1 MSTVLDLISQ
11 FGTLN
16 DTKLRTGGN
25 LPPGDEERWTELKKF
40 YELLM
45 SREGLPAPRELPQF
59 SADDIR
65 ACLSERE
72 RIRVPVETPIVFEH
86 EGRHYTA
93 RVVNLSKSGVFVASE
108 TLLDNGSIVTVYLAS
123 IGGLEEDLIETK
135 GEVVWCTKR
144 GVPEARSSPRHGNP
158 FRRFPSRGP
167 GQTRRLRRRD
177 DCQANLRSLV
187 ACAPLARRVSL
198 GGLLGRTSNR

>member
-25 LPPGDEERWTELKKF
+25 LPPADEERWTELKKF

-45 SREGLPAPRELPQF
+45 SREGLPAPRELPRF
-59 SADDIR
+59 SAEDIR

-86 EGRHYTA
+86 EGRHHTA

-108 TLLDNGSIVTVYLAS
+108 TLLDNGSILTVYLAS
-123 IGGLEEDLIETK
+123 IGGLEEDLLETK
-135 GEVVWCTKR
+135 GEVAWCTKR
-144 GVPEARSSPRHGNP
+144 GVPEADLPRGMGI
-158 FRRFPSRGP
+158 RFVDFPQEAQEKLDAYIVETIAKQIS
-167 GQTRRLRRRD
+167 
-177 DCQANLRSLV
+177 
-187 ACAPLARRVSL
+187 
-198 GGLLGRTSNR
+198 GLW

>member
-144 GVPEARSSPRHGNP
+144 GVPEADLPRGMGI
-158 FRRFPSRGP
+158 RFVDFPQEAQDKLDAYVVETIAKRIS
-167 GQTRRLRRRD
+167 
-177 DCQANLRSLV
+177 
-187 ACAPLARRVSL
+187 
-198 GGLLGRTSNR
+198 GLW